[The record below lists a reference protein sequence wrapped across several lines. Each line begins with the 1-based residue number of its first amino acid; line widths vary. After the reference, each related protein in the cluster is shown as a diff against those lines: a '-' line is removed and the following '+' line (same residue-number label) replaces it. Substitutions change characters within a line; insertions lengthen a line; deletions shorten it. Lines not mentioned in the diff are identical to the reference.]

1 MGPLTPVDLRSGH
14 HRTIFRSCFAPAPG
28 RRRDERRT
36 ITVTRASAQGII
48 RTLLV
53 LTTLRPPGK
62 ERPGRFGCHPS
73 SAGIVLDAAPPIR
86 GVHCCRTHHGTV
98 NGPRGPLT
106 AAPYYPHG
114 VSTSAAP
121 NGEGFEVVVGT
132 DGALRVPAEELARHG
147 LRPGAHLRLVLQP
160 QPPAQR
166 RHARGALAGV
176 VTAAALDGLE
186 AALDEAKTERIAA
199 LERRWA

>member
-1 MGPLTPVDLRSGH
+1 M
-14 HRTIFRSCFAPAPG
+14 
-28 RRRDERRT
+28 
-36 ITVTRASAQGII
+36 
-48 RTLLV
+48 
-53 LTTLRPPGK
+53 
-62 ERPGRFGCHPS
+62 
-73 SAGIVLDAAPPIR
+73 
-86 GVHCCRTHHGTV
+86 
-98 NGPRGPLT
+98 NGPRGTAT

-132 DGALRVPAEELARHG
+132 DGDLRVPAEELARHG
-147 LRPGAHLRLVLQP
+147 LRPGAHLRLVHQP

-166 RHARGALAGV
+166 RRARGALAGV

-186 AALDEAKTERIAA
+186 AALDEAKTERIAV